1 MASCVWP
8 EACVS
13 LKRLLLASVALVGLA
28 LPAMAADAVPPVPAI
43 APVAPPVATGFDWT
57 GPYVG
62 AFGGYGFGRSSA
74 TVTGLGTEGGFDE
87 NVLGAALGVGAQ
99 GLLGGITVGY
109 NRDTGALLFGI
120 EGTAGYNNGA
130 GATTVTTGIGNA
142 DPDGTV
148 NDDFGTVNYGWYA
161 TLAGRVGLAMDR
173 TLLFASAGGVVT
185 QYIAAYGDLDPGPA
199 VDAGD
204 LTGLTGPQFGYVLGA
219 GAEFAFDANW
229 TAKLE
234 YNYLNLGT
242 DTTGN
247 LDGDTFTHRN
257 SSHLIR
263 FGLNYLFGN

>member
-1 MASCVWP
+1 M
-8 EACVS
+8 
-13 LKRLLLASVALVGLA
+13 KRLLLASVAIVGLA
-28 LPAMAADAVPPVPAI
+28 LPAMAADAVPPAPPI
-43 APVAPPVATGFDWT
+43 APMAPVPTATGFNWT

-62 AFGGYGFGRSSA
+62 AFGGYGFGLSTA
-74 TVTGLGTEGGFDE
+74 TATGIGTDGGFDE
-87 NVLGAALGVGAQ
+87 NTLGVAVPVGAN

-109 NRDTGALLFGI
+109 NHDAGVLLFGI
-120 EGTAGYNNGA
+120 EGTAGYNNAA
-130 GATTVTTGIGNA
+130 GATTITTGAAIA
-142 DPDGTV
+142 DPDGIV

-161 TLAGRVGLAMDR
+161 TLAGRVGVTMDR
-173 TLLFASAGGVVT
+173 TLLFASAGGIVT
-185 QYIAAYGDLDPGPA
+185 QYIAAYGDLDAGPTT
-199 VDAGD
+199 DPSD
-204 LTGLTGPQFGYVLGA
+204 LTTLGGTQFGYVLGA

-229 TAKLE
+229 SAKLE